1 MSKRDNELE
10 QAVQVEDW
18 SEEYRTPLG
27 MIGGHRASYH
37 DFHKVNVK
45 GMTTHVY
52 TYVNGEQ
59 FTVIAGRDGV
69 TQEHV
74 DALNRA
80 HNRCVESN
88 LRNCLTPKTDAEK
101 TEEAEEDAEAL
112 ALGMKPKPH
121 KRKPVLSLD
130 GFLNEAGEGVID
142 SLPCF
147 ADPETVE
154 RSLGLC
160 ESPVIDAL
168 REAID
173 ALPSIEK
180 RALQLVWLEGYP
192 ITTAAKMEGCRNEST
207 LRMRVNRAL
216 AKLREN
222 EKLRKLYFRSRDGC
236 KKN

>member
-1 MSKRDNELE
+1 MSNLDKGLE
-10 QAVQVEDW
+10 QAVQVEGWPED
-18 SEEYRTPLG
+18 YRTPLG
-27 MIGGHRASYH
+27 MIGRHRASYH

-52 TYVNGEQ
+52 TYVNGDQ
-59 FTVIAGRDGV
+59 FTVVAGRDGV

-80 HNRCVESN
+80 HNRSVESN
-88 LRNCLTPKTDAEK
+88 LRHCLLPKT
-101 TEEAEEDAEAL
+101 EADGADEAAEAL

-121 KRKPVLSLD
+121 KRKPILSLD
-130 GFLNEAGEGVID
+130 GFLNEAGEDVID

-154 RSLGLC
+154 GTLGLC

-173 ALPSIEK
+173 ALPPIEK

-192 ITTAAKMEGCRNEST
+192 IAIAAKMEGCRNEST
-207 LRMRVNRAL
+207 LRMRVNRAM
-216 AKLREN
+216 ARLREN
-222 EKLRKLYFRSRDGC
+222 EKLRRLYFKS
-236 KKN
+236 